1 MAKSNSVVLLIN
13 NSLDISLV
21 LLDSLFPTGRDRPT
35 FQDKGTDVSSLS
47 RENGTTGQAQ
57 NLAMGRDGP
66 GQSVKIWDGTRD
78 GTITTFW
85 SKSRTG
91 RGMRRDNHY
100 FFPIISCFGRF
111 FPVIEHP
118 ILCLNISFL
127 FYNVFFLF
135 LVFFWESDFVPG
147 RPGTEEFVPGHLL
160 LPLSWD
166 KGTPVQVNFFVPGKR
181 DNGTSCPGLSPDVP
195 SLGNAMLD

>member
-1 MAKSNSVVLLIN
+1 MIQYNFLGQRGNGTSSKSCHG
-13 NSLDISLV
+13 
-21 LLDSLFPTGRDRPT
+21 TGRA
-35 FQDKGTDVSSLS
+35 GTVC
-47 RENGTTGQAQ
+47 Q
-57 NLAMGRDGP
+57 NMGRD
-66 GQSVKIWDGTRD
+66 T
-78 GTITTFW
+78 
-85 SKSRTG
+85 
-91 RGMRRDNHY
+91 RRDNHY

-160 LPLSWD
+160 LPMYRD
-166 KGTPVQVNFFVPGKR
+166 KGTPGREYFFVPGQKDFLVPGQGQEQMSR
-181 DNGTSCPGLSPDVP
+181 DKLLFPGP
-195 SLGNAMLD
+195 SRDKTI

>member
-66 GQSVKIWDGTRD
+66 GQSVKIWDGTWD
-78 GTITTFW
+78 GTITIFL

-91 RGMRRDNHY
+91 PWKGQNNHY
-100 FFPIISCFGRF
+100 FSCFRT
-111 FPVIEHP
+111 
-118 ILCLNISFL
+118 SFL
-127 FYNVFFLF
+127 F
-135 LVFFWESDFVPG
+135 
-147 RPGTEEFVPGHLL
+147 
-160 LPLSWD
+160 
-166 KGTPVQVNFFVPGKR
+166 
-181 DNGTSCPGLSPDVP
+181 
-195 SLGNAMLD
+195 

>member
-35 FQDKGTDVSSLS
+35 NQDKGTDVSSLS

-78 GTITTFW
+78 GTITIFL
-85 SKSRTG
+85 SKSGTG
-91 RGMRRDNHY
+91 QGRDNHY
-100 FFPIISCFGRF
+100 DFLF
-111 FPVIEHP
+111 
-118 ILCLNISFL
+118 LNI
-127 FYNVFFLF
+127 FFLF
-135 LVFFWESDFVPG
+135 
-147 RPGTEEFVPGHLL
+147 
-160 LPLSWD
+160 
-166 KGTPVQVNFFVPGKR
+166 
-181 DNGTSCPGLSPDVP
+181 
-195 SLGNAMLD
+195 